1 MYVFGNKFLIDKAK
15 YIFKIALY
23 PATLSHQINET
34 PSYFTNSGNPVEKQV
49 FNLVNKAQFYIP
61 LSYCRGQFDKENA
74 AVREWTDATEERCVE
89 LEAMA
94 QVPKAN
100 SEEAKEEMATIT
112 VRSFKVLFKDKL
124 QNLLYLVYNIYL

>member
-1 MYVFGNKFLIDKAK
+1 MYVFENIFLISKANS
-15 YIFKIALY
+15 IFDVALY
-23 PATLSHQINET
+23 PAILSRQINET
-34 PSYFTNSGNPVEKQV
+34 PSILPNSGNPDEKQV
-49 FNLVNKAQFYIP
+49 FNFVNKAQFYIS
-61 LSYCRGQFDKENA
+61 LSHRRGQFDKENA

-112 VRSFKVLFKDKL
+112 VRSFKILFKDKL
-124 QNLLYLVYNIYL
+124 QNYLSIQY